1 MQRRENIER
10 RMKEV
15 PVSVRPENMIV
26 IEQDEHR
33 GELNFYRRP
42 PLGPERDGLQMDEGS
57 AG

>member
-1 MQRRENIER
+1 
-10 RMKEV
+10 MKEV

-26 IEQDEHR
+26 IEQDDHR
-33 GELNFYRRP
+33 GELNFHRRP